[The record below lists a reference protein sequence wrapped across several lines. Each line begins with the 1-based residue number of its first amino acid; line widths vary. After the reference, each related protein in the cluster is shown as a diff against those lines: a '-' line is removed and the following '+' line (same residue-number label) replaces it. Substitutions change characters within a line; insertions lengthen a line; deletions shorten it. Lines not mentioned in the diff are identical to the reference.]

1 VTAPAGD
8 RRLPFVMAEPT
19 EPTFDERLGRL
30 EAIVAELEDDGLG
43 LERAIDRYQEG
54 IALLKQC
61 HGLLSGYRAQVEE
74 LTREAEDGIAPYDGD
89 PDVSS
94 ETSSDT

>member
-1 VTAPAGD
+1 MTTLAGD
-8 RRLPFVMAEPT
+8 RRLGCMTQPE
-19 EPTFDERLGRL
+19 EPTFDDRLGRL

-61 HGLLSGYRAQVEE
+61 HGLLSGYRSQVEE
-74 LTREAEDGIAPYDGD
+74 LTREAEEGVVPYAND
-89 PDVSS
+89 PDVDAS
-94 ETSSDT
+94 TDAGA